1 LPTKPAPSPMNNPA
15 TNWFVRNPIPIPMN
29 NPAGINNPEEF
40 SFYSLSYF
48 RIANS
53 IFKGFGKI

>member
-1 LPTKPAPSPMNNPA
+1 MNNPA